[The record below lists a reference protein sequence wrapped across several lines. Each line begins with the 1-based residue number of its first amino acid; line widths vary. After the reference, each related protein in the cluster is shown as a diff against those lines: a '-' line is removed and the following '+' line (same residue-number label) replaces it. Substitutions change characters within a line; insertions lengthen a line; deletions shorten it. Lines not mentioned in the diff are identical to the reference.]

1 MELKTELAKAKKLLE
16 ERKAARL
23 AASQKGGA
31 APANKKGAM
40 PELLTKTVRNFG
52 VKSIE
57 DLLSV
62 NTSEKKYGYLPK
74 DEIQK
79 VKDLKEGVDVAVL
92 CAKIFKIDV
101 KETKYFKEEL
111 QFTLKAFGIASGTDG
126 FEWIP
131 TMVADSYIDEFNL
144 ERKVSGLFME
154 VKMPSNPYKWPV
166 LTNGAIARK
175 TGVATSI
182 NKQIFKTNNTIQFDA
197 VKLASRYELPEELS
211 EDSAPDVIKA
221 IRQELMEGQ
230 EKAMEIAILEGD
242 LQGDFHNFSQLPDVA
257 ANTTIASISAETPET
272 AFAGIRTRVM
282 AANVLVAGQSAVDA
296 GGNAVSETE
305 LSQCRGKMGKFG
317 VDPSQLVMITGPK
330 VYNQL
335 IQLDDVRTIEQYGG
349 QATVLS
355 GELAKY
361 EGMPVIVSE
370 YCREDLGAAGKN
382 TSTAGNNIKGS
393 VIMVNRK
400 RWFTGLRRA
409 IQVKVE
415 NNKTELDVL
424 DLVSFCRKAFQA
436 VLKEDGSNYASES
449 SAAIVYNIG
458 L

>member
-1 MELKTELAKAKKLLE
+1 MSLKVKLAEAKKLLE
-16 ERKAARL
+16 ESKAKRL
-23 AASQKGGA
+23 AASQKAGT
-31 APANKKGAM
+31 PRSTKNKM
-40 PELLTKTVRNFG
+40 PEAMTKSLRNFG
-52 VKSIE
+52 ASSMDE
-57 DLLSV
+57 LLKI
-62 NTSEKKYGYLPK
+62 NTSEKKFAYLPK

-79 VKDLKEGVDVAVL
+79 VKDLKESVDVAVL
-92 CAKIFKIDV
+92 CAKIFKIGV
-101 KETKYFKEEL
+101 KETKYFKDEL
-111 QFTLKAFGIASGTDG
+111 QFTLKAFGISSGSDG

-131 TMVADSYIDEFNL
+131 TLVADSYIDEFNL

-175 TGVATSI
+175 TGVATAI
-182 NKQIFKTNNTIQFDA
+182 NKQVFKTNNTIQFDA
-197 VKLASRYELPEELS
+197 VKLASRYELPEELN

-242 LQGDFHNFSQLPDVA
+242 LQGNFHNFSQLPDVA
-257 ANTTIASISAETPET
+257 PSTTIASIVNETPET

-282 AANVLVAGQSAVDA
+282 AANALVAGQAAVDA
-296 GGNAVSETE
+296 AASSISETE
-305 LSQCRGKMGKFG
+305 LSACRGKMGKFG
-317 VDPSQLVMITGPK
+317 VDPSQVAIITGPK
-330 VYNQL
+330 VYNQM

-370 YCREDLGAAGKN
+370 YCREDLDATGKN
-382 TSTAGNNIKGS
+382 GTTPGNNVKGS

-400 RWFTGLRRA
+400 RWFLGLRRA

-415 NNKTELDVL
+415 NNKTEIDVL

-449 SAAIVYNIG
+449 SAAIVYNIA

>member
-1 MELKTELAKAKKLLE
+1 MELKTALANAKKALE
-16 ERKAARL
+16 EKKAARL

-31 APANKKGAM
+31 KATSTKGSM
-40 PELLTKTVRNFG
+40 PELMVKTIRNFG
-52 VKSIE
+52 VSSMD
-57 DLLSV
+57 DLLKV

-74 DEIQK
+74 EEVQK
-79 VKDLKEGVDVAVL
+79 VKDLKEAADVAVL
-92 CAKIFKIDV
+92 CAKIFKTDV
-101 KETKYFKEEL
+101 KSTKFYKEEL
-111 QFTLKAFGIASGTDG
+111 QFTLKAFGIAPGNEG
-126 FEWIP
+126 FDWIP
-131 TMVADSYIDEFNL
+131 TIVADSYIDEFNL
-144 ERKVSGLFME
+144 ERKISGLFME

-166 LTNGAIARK
+166 LNNGAIARK
-175 TGVATSI
+175 TGVATATG
-182 NKQIFKTNNTIQFDA
+182 KQVFKTSHIQFDA

-242 LQGDFHNFSQLPDVA
+242 VDAALHNFSQLPDVA
-257 ANTTIASISAETPET
+257 AGTTIASIAAETPET
-272 AFAGIRTRVM
+272 AFDGIRKRVM
-282 AANVLVAGQSAVDA
+282 AAGTQATVNA
-296 GGNAVSETE
+296 GGNAISETE
-305 LSQCRGKMGKFG
+305 LSQARGKMGKFG
-317 VDPSQLVMITGPK
+317 VDPSQLVLVAGPK
-330 VYNQL
+330 VYNQM

-370 YCREDLGAAGKN
+370 YCREDLDATGKN
-382 TSTAGNNIKGS
+382 SATAANNKFGS
-393 VIMVNRK
+393 VMLINRK
-400 RWFTGLRRA
+400 RWFVGLRRA

-436 VLKEDGSNYASES
+436 VLKDDGSNYAAES

>member
-1 MELKTELAKAKKLLE
+1 MELKKALADAKKALE
-16 ERKAARL
+16 VKKAERL
-23 AASQKGGA
+23 AATQKGGA
-31 APANKKGAM
+31 PRSTKGAM
-40 PELLTKTVRNFG
+40 PELTTKALRNFG
-52 VKSIE
+52 VSSMDE
-57 DLLSV
+57 LLTV
-62 NTSEKKYGYLPK
+62 NTAEKKFAYLPK
-74 DEIQK
+74 DEIEK
-79 VKDLKEGVDVAVL
+79 IRALKEGVDVAVM
-92 CAKIFKIDV
+92 CSKIFKIGV
-101 KETKYFKEEL
+101 KETKYFKDEL
-111 QFTLKAFGIASGTDG
+111 QFTLKAFGISAGSDG

-131 TMVADSYIDEFNL
+131 TIVADSYIDEFNL
-144 ERKVSGLFME
+144 ERKISGLFME
-154 VKMPSNPYKWPV
+154 IKMPSNPYKWPV

-175 TGVATSI
+175 TGVATAT
-182 NKQIFKTNNTIQFDA
+182 NKQVFKTNNTIQFDA
-197 VKLASRYELPEELS
+197 VKLASRYELPEELN
-211 EDSAPDVIKA
+211 EDSAPDVVKA

-242 LQGDFHNFSQLPDVA
+242 LQGNFHNFSQLPDVA
-257 ANTTIASISAETPET
+257 ANTTIASIAAETPET

-282 AANVLVAGQSAVDA
+282 AANALVAGQSAVDS

-317 VDPSQLVMITGPK
+317 VDPSQLVMIAGPK

-370 YCREDLGAAGKN
+370 YCREDLGAAGFN
-382 TSTAGNNIKGS
+382 TATGANNIKGS

-400 RWFTGLRRA
+400 RWFVGLRRA

-436 VLKEDGSNYASES
+436 VLKEDGTNYASES